1 MTSSIESHAISPLS
15 ARKEEILAEAR
26 RLMSER
32 GYVATS
38 MRDLADALHI
48 KPASLYS
55 HYRSKEEMLWEIA
68 LGCARAF
75 HEQVLPLAS
84 QGSSAALRLDLML
97 RKHVEV
103 VIDLREA
110 STIFFREWRHL
121 ESDRKSTYSRYIKE
135 YEAAFMAVIEQGI
148 LMKEFRDVQPALAT
162 YTILSSANWV
172 HRWYKPEG
180 DSSAQE
186 IAENISEIN
195 LRGLLRSSP
204 TLLTDQ

>member
-1 MTSSIESHAISPLS
+1 MISSIVAPHVSPLS

-38 MRDLADALHI
+38 MRDLAEALEI

-68 LGCARAF
+68 LECARAF
-75 HEQVLPLAS
+75 HEQVIPLVSQSLSAS
-84 QGSSAALRLDLML
+84 ERLGQMI

-103 VIDLREA
+103 VIELREA
-110 STIFFREWRHL
+110 STIFFSEWRNL
-121 ESDRKSTYSRYIKE
+121 ESTRKNTYSRYIKE
-135 YEAAFMAVIEQGI
+135 YEAAFMTVIEQGVQ
-148 LMKEFRDVQPALAT
+148 MKEFREVQPAFAA

-172 HRWYKPEG
+172 HRWFRPDRNTTAET
-180 DSSAQE
+180 
-186 IAENISEIN
+186 IAEEISEMN
-195 LRGLLRSSP
+195 LRGLLPSISNN
-204 TLLTDQ
+204 TDK

>member
-1 MTSSIESHAISPLS
+1 MISSIVAPAVSPLS

-38 MRDLADALHI
+38 MRDLAEALEI

-68 LGCARAF
+68 LECARAF

-84 QGSSAALRLDLML
+84 QSLSAAERLDQMI

-103 VIDLREA
+103 VIELREA
-110 STIFFREWRHL
+110 STIFFREWRNL
-121 ESDRKSTYSRYIKE
+121 EDTRKNIYSRYIKE
-135 YEAAFMAVIEQGI
+135 YEAGFMAVIEQGV
-148 LMKEFRDVQPALAT
+148 LMKEFREVQPSFAA

-172 HRWYKPEG
+172 HRWFRP
-180 DSSAQE
+180 DRNTSAE
-186 IAENISEIN
+186 AIAEEISEMN
-195 LRGLLRSSP
+195 LRGLLNPPFSN
-204 TLLTDQ
+204 TDK